1 MAVLG
6 ATATLDH
13 RVNSDM
19 IELLRRK
26 VSDFRRA
33 RARRLGSPLGLGR
46 SAVGTR
52 RILLATDDNSILKSQ
67 IDPFCRYASQILDR
81 FGVVMHEVEFARVV
95 EMVNGPH
102 RGIDTV
108 VLQPW
113 FTVEPARLVDTVDT
127 VRRAGVRRIV
137 FLDGYAPTDL
147 RFASSLEGKI
157 DLYVKKHVLKDRT
170 RYGKATR
177 GDTNLVD
184 YYSRLYGIETE
195 EVLFPVGGDFLSKLV
210 VGPSFFTQDAL
221 WGKLLAGPRS
231 GVRDIDV
238 HARLGVGE
246 DWGWYSRMRRASV
259 ASLDPLQGRV
269 VLTGAGVSHAAY
281 MRELDRS
288 KVCFSPFG
296 FGEMAWRD
304 YEAIVSGCVLVK
316 PDCGHLDLEPD
327 IFRPDETYVSV
338 RWDFADVAD
347 KVEALLRD
355 EPRRQRIAA
364 EARQRLLA
372 YVDRG
377 GFMDTVAAMFDV

>member
-1 MAVLG
+1 MRAI
-6 ATATLDH
+6 AALDV
-13 RVNSDM
+13 RVNRDM
-19 IELLRRK
+19 IDLLRRK
-26 VSDFRRA
+26 VSNFRRG
-33 RARRLGSPLGLGR
+33 RARRLGLPLGVSR
-46 SAVGTR
+46 SAVATR
-52 RILLATDDNSILKSQ
+52 RVLLATDDNSILKSQ
-67 IDPFCRYASQILDR
+67 IDPFRRYGPQILDR
-81 FGVVMHEVEFARVV
+81 FGIVMHEVEFAHVV
-95 EMVNGPH
+95 DMVRGPFQ
-102 RGIDTV
+102 GVDTV

-113 FTVEPARLVDTVDT
+113 FTIDAARLAEIVDS

-147 RFASSLEGKI
+147 RFAACLEGKI
-157 DLYVKKHVLKDRT
+157 DLYVKKHVLKDRS
-170 RYGKATR
+170 RYGKPTR

-184 YYSRLYGIETE
+184 YYSRLYGIDAE
-195 EVLFPVGGDFLSKLV
+195 EVVFPVGDDFLSKLV

-221 WGKLLAGPRS
+221 WGRLLAGPRA

-238 HARLGVGE
+238 HARLGVGD
-246 DWGWYSRMRRASV
+246 DWGWYSRMRRASI
-259 ASLDPLQGRV
+259 ASLEPLQGRV
-269 VLTGAGVSHAAY
+269 VLTDAGVSHAAY

-304 YEAIVSGCVLVK
+304 YEAIVSGSVLVK

-327 IFRPDETYVSV
+327 HFQPDETYVAV

-364 EARQRLLA
+364 EARSRLIA

-377 GFMDTVAAMFDV
+377 GFLDTAAAMFDA